1 MTPAAGVGGVGGVG
15 ANAELIAELELSLA
29 AGRLQQALLRET
41 LTRAAG
47 YLDRHSDG

>member
-1 MTPAAGVGGVGGVG
+1 MDEPVTPAAGAG
-15 ANAELIAELELSLA
+15 AGAIAELIAELELSLA

>member
-15 ANAELIAELELSLA
+15 ATAELIAELELSLA